1 MERFRSEDGTNCYSQ
16 LQLLAGRTLRS
27 IDFRSRGGGAV
38 GDSGSSGRKPMGGS
52 SPPFRTNL
60 FLKPSD
66 LFVFN
71 PESDT
76 W

>member
-1 MERFRSEDGTNCYSQ
+1 MSCKTPCGEIQ
-16 LQLLAGRTLRS
+16 VLAVAMPWGFKS
-27 IDFRSRGGGAV
+27 
-38 GDSGSSGRKPMGGS
+38 
-52 SPPFRTNL
+52 PFRTNL

-66 LFVFN
+66 LSVFN